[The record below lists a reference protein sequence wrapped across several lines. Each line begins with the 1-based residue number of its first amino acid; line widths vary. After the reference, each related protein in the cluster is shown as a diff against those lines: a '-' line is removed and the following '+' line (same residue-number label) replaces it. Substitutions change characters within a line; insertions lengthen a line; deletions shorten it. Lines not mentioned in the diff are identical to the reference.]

1 MVKRMICGTAAA
13 LAVLAAL
20 TAGAQE
26 GPAEGG
32 LPRVV
37 WMPQELKDEMQE
49 RFEKRL
55 AEIGQP
61 ELLDKI
67 ASEKDAVSVEE
78 LVEFLQK
85 AEHPA
90 LTMASV
96 LG

>member
-1 MVKRMICGTAAA
+1 
-13 LAVLAAL
+13 L
-20 TAGAQE
+20 
-26 GPAEGG
+26 
-32 LPRVV
+32 
-37 WMPQELKDEMQE
+37 
-49 RFEKRL
+49 F
-55 AEIGQP
+55 
-61 ELLDKI
+61 DKI